1 MSLVICSNSAQDGSV
16 SRQKNSIEEAF
27 SFRNALS
34 STYKIPK
41 NSQVALQSAKLNI
54 TGKVTFSNNNNE
66 FYQYVGKK
74 LDLDGETTPQIG
86 QTTSFPLLV
95 RLTES
100 DAVQE
105 LSPNDFANQL
115 KLKLNEQIYHPNM
128 KDKIDVELLQNASS
142 LDFKGYKI
150 TYDQEN
156 DVENNIPFEDFR
168 QWYREDGKYAEPTSD
183 FFSYDLNVFKRN
195 SDRSRYDICAGIN
208 TEYPLNL
215 GSGEFVVNLSNSNAT
230 ANASGK
236 EVEWSV
242 GLSRFVS
249 QEGPF
254 GDFSPEYF
262 SKYDN
267 DDLGFINDF
276 VYMDF
281 GVARNGGGQL
291 VAFHSVY
298 NEAGEITSLQEVKYW
313 ENASSTFSGNGAR
326 KDLDDTQYT
335 KVKFEAEGERMKA
348 EIFNAATDGW
358 EVITQYHTGE
368 DKDKMFHP
376 IHQACW
382 CLHPVLW
389 VGANASNL
397 SGSMEI
403 ETYQGIDNGDYDVT
417 TEFKSG
423 WWETMEL
430 LGRTYDTCYEV
441 ETRDFNNPL
450 SVVPYV
456 QDDTN
461 ASGGV
466 DVQHVLVLEQSDV
479 YSPSFRANA
488 KDLLGFNRGV
498 VDTAVS
504 SVGSKVI
511 FESVKIASLTNNM
524 SLFLRLNNLG
534 QNVVNAFTGNKSKII
549 AHLTS
554 LETQTGIVSYEPSN
568 LVWLD
573 LDNPADINLT
583 DFDLSFNYINEQYA
597 RIVAGQSIV
606 CLYFRDKP
614 PAGHM

>member
-1 MSLVICSNSAQDGSV
+1 MSLVICSNSAQDGTTA
-16 SRQKNSIEEAF
+16 RQRNSIEEAF

-54 TGKVTFSNNNNE
+54 TGKVTFSNNNNQ

-74 LDLDGETTPQIG
+74 LDLDGVTSPQIE

-95 RLTES
+95 RLTET

-105 LSPNDFANQL
+105 LSPSDFANQL
-115 KLKLNEQIYHPNM
+115 KTKLNEQIYHPNI
-128 KDKIDVELLQNASS
+128 KDKIDVEVLNNASGF
-142 LDFKGYKI
+142 DFKGYKI
-150 TYDQEN
+150 TYDQVN
-156 DVENNIPFEDFR
+156 DVENNVPFEDFR

-183 FFSYDLNVFKRN
+183 FFDYDLNVFTRN
-195 SDRSRYDICAGIN
+195 ASRSRYDICAGIN

-215 GSGEFVVNLSNSNAT
+215 GSGEFVVNLSNSNANV
-230 ANASGK
+230 NASGK
-236 EVEWSV
+236 EVEWAV
-242 GLSRFVS
+242 GLSRFVNYV
-249 QEGPF
+249 GPF

-281 GVARNGGGQL
+281 GVARNGVGEL
-291 VAFHSVY
+291 VAFHSAY
-298 NEAGEITSLQEVKYW
+298 NEVGEITSLQEVKYW
-313 ENASSTFSGNGAR
+313 ENASSSFSGNGAR
-326 KDLDDTQYT
+326 LDLENTQYT
-335 KVKFEAEGERMKA
+335 KVKLEAEGERMKA
-348 EIFNAATDGW
+348 QIYNASTSAW
-358 EVITQYHTGE
+358 ETITQYRAGE
-368 DKDKMFHP
+368 DKDKMFRP

-382 CLHPVLW
+382 SLHPVLW

-403 ETYQGIDNGDYDVT
+403 ETYQGVSIADYDVT
-417 TEFKSG
+417 EEFKAG

-430 LGRTYDTCYEV
+430 LGRTYQTCYEV
-441 ETRDFNNPL
+441 EQRDFNNPQNAT
-450 SVVPYV
+450 PYV
-456 QDDTN
+456 QDNTN

-466 DVQHVLVLEQSDV
+466 DVSHVLILEQSDV
-479 YSPSFRANA
+479 YKPSFRANA
-488 KDLLGFNRGV
+488 RDLLGFNRGV
-498 VDTAVS
+498 VDTYTA
-504 SVGSKVI
+504 VGSQAV

-583 DFDLSFNYINEQYA
+583 DFDLSINYINEQYA
-597 RIVAGQSIV
+597 RIVSGQSIV
-606 CLYFRDKP
+606 ALYFREKP
-614 PAGHM
+614 SSGM